1 MDMFKQ
7 KLIQIISMGSGILS
21 WALNMDCVPY
31 PSVQLLVDQEKC
43 SLRCRAAQWN
53 VPNLLAD
60 EYQQQAPAFVFSML
74 LLPQVPV
81 MPFFWLKTHIFIL
94 REVKGS
100 SDPSLGLWIAEV
112 KGPCAEGS
120 LSKAGSCVWPA
131 FALFIYIFACLLY
144 PSCPPCTGFVC
155 PYLLQ
160 ALAFDFQI
168 IILLEN
174 MGLCCY
180 KRIHRITSM
189 GIC

>member
-60 EYQQQAPAFVFSML
+60 EYQQQTPAFVFSML

-81 MPFFWLKTHIFIL
+81 MPFFLAENSHFYPERGE
-94 REVKGS
+94 RELWPQSGS
-100 SDPSLGLWIAEV
+100 LNCWS
-112 KGPCAEGS
+112 EGS
-120 LSKAGSCVWPA
+120 LCRGVPQQGWELCVTCLCIVYLHLCLS
-131 FALFIYIFACLLY
+131 ALSFLSSLHGVCLSLFTSGTCIWF
-144 PSCPPCTGFVC
+144 PDNHSVGKHGPV
-155 PYLLQ
+155 LL
-160 ALAFDFQI
+160 
-168 IILLEN
+168 
-174 MGLCCY
+174 
-180 KRIHRITSM
+180 
-189 GIC
+189 